1 MYIIDKNHNKFSII
15 VADTKAIYMKKIL
28 LSIVFTLSI
37 VGSISAQTIVT
48 FYTTLGSFDVE
59 LYDTLQPVTAGNF
72 KTLVNSKFYDGVI
85 FHRIISNFVIQGGDP
100 TGTGTGGPGY
110 TIPDEFDSTLSN
122 IKKTLS
128 MANSGPN
135 TGGSQFFINTKN
147 NTFLDF
153 DKPPLTSKHPV
164 FGIVISGWD
173 TVEMIENVQ
182 VNGNNKPL
190 VNVVMDSIR
199 VTQFPLSIWTPSQA
213 ELGVAIYPNPVN
225 NQSIVEINS
234 EGVVNAVV
242 SIYGQTGALMGNRT
256 VSLINGGNQFSLNDF
271 GVHALPTGVY
281 YMTINTGKTIT
292 RKRFVV
298 VK

>member
-1 MYIIDKNHNKFSII
+1 MYLIDKNHNKFSII
-15 VADTKAIYMKKIL
+15 VQDAKAVHMKKIL

-37 VGSISAQTIVT
+37 AGSLSAQTIVT
-48 FYTTLGSFDVE
+48 FYTTLGSFEVE
-59 LYDTLQPVTAGNF
+59 LYDTLQPITAGNF
-72 KTLVNSKFYDGVI
+72 KTLVNAKFYDGVI

-110 TIPDEFDSTLSN
+110 SIPDEFDSTLSN

-173 TVEMIENVQ
+173 TVEMIESVQ
-182 VNGNNKPL
+182 VNGNNRPL
-190 VNVVMDSIR
+190 TDVVMDSIR
-199 VTQFPLSIWTPSQA
+199 VTQFPLSIWT
-213 ELGVAIYPNPVN
+213 L
-225 NQSIVEINS
+225 
-234 EGVVNAVV
+234 
-242 SIYGQTGALMGNRT
+242 
-256 VSLINGGNQFSLNDF
+256 SLI
-271 GVHALPTGVY
+271 H
-281 YMTINTGKTIT
+281 I
-292 RKRFVV
+292 
-298 VK
+298 